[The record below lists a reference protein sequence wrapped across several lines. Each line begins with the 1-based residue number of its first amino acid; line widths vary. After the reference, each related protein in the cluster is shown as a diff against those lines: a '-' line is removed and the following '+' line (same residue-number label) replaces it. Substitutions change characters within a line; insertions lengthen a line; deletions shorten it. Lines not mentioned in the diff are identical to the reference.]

1 MVCGLEGS
9 PRVMFTLSQIYE
21 ERLTPV
27 LVPAWLLG
35 FLIAIVKMPSGTLFN
50 VAVQYHWETE
60 TPGIAGGTSF
70 GSIVKWLARS
80 PGCCHDRRKTC

>member
-9 PRVMFTLSQIYE
+9 PHVMFTLSQIYE
-21 ERLTPV
+21 ERLSPV